1 MKKGWTATDH
11 VLVSC
16 TCALAF
22 VSYFAS
28 VHTSLSTWKSLY
40 FAVLCFMLASLWGT
54 FYCRAIFLP
63 STLTQLDG
71 YETWSSHQHSLT
83 ARIMSHTCKAH
94 QRQSVSITWIPVL
107 YKHNQR
113 CCRHKTTKNN
123 NSSLIGC
130 LPKERSSEI
139 LLLTMAEITRTT
151 ETGLA
156 LPNGDRCALLRSQR
170 AQSRETSSN

>member
-1 MKKGWTATDH
+1 MR
-11 VLVSC
+11 C
-16 TCALAF
+16 C
-22 VSYFAS
+22 
-28 VHTSLSTWKSLY
+28 
-40 FAVLCFMLASLWGT
+40 VLCLRLCEAPSIAGQF
-54 FYCRAIFLP
+54 FLP

-71 YETWSSHQHSLT
+71 YETWSPHQHSLT
-83 ARIMSHTCKAH
+83 ARIISHTCKAH